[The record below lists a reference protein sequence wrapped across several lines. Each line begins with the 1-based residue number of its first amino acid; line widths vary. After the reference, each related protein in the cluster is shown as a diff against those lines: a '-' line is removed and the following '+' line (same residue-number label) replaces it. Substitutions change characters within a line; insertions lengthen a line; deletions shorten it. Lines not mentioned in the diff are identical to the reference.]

1 MSEDNQESP
10 TSYAESVAELKA
22 IIRGIE
28 DEDIDLDA
36 LGEQVERAALL
47 IRRCRATI
55 TRAEMTVRQVLD
67 DLSADEEGP
76 PPAPPAPQ
84 E

>member
-1 MSEDNQESP
+1 MSEDNKESP

-47 IRRCRATI
+47 IRQCRATI

-67 DLSADEEGP
+67 DLSADEDGASPGP
-76 PPAPPAPQ
+76 VPPQ